1 MRARTPD
8 HFAPDGDKA
17 PRLVRRAGAAVLG
30 LVLAGSIYL
39 IWARGEAMI
48 VDLATLGSKVWCF

>member
-1 MRARTPD
+1 MHVRTHDDSPSGR
-8 HFAPDGDKA
+8 P

-30 LVLAGSIYL
+30 LVLAGSVYL

-48 VDLATLGSKVWCF
+48 VDLATIGSKVWCF